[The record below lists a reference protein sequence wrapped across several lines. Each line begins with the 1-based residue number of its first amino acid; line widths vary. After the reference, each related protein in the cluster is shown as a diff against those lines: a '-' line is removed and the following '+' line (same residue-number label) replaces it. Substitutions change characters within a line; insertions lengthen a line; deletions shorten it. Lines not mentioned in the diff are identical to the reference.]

1 MEYCDGGDL
10 YMKIDRQRGRLLPEN
25 VILTYF
31 VQLCRAVQYIHER
44 KILHRDIKSQNIF
57 LYGSPG
63 NQVKSYQQSKCFTNY
78 NTFSFLYLQRMIKL
92 GDFGIAKIMDGTAEY
107 AKTCI
112 GTPFY
117 LSPEVWENKPY
128 SNKSDIWAMGCVL
141 YELTTLRHA
150 FEAGIKEIDL

>member
-1 MEYCDGGDL
+1 
-10 YMKIDRQRGRLLPEN
+10 
-25 VILTYF
+25 
-31 VQLCRAVQYIHER
+31 
-44 KILHRDIKSQNIF
+44 
-57 LYGSPG
+57 
-63 NQVKSYQQSKCFTNY
+63 
-78 NTFSFLYLQRMIKL
+78 
-92 GDFGIAKIMDGTAEY
+92 MDGTAEY

-150 FEAGIKEIDL
+150 FEAGCLKNLMLRILRGSYPAIPSKYSNDIRILINKMLQKNPLDRPSLNAILRKKIIQKVENDLNR

>member
-1 MEYCDGGDL
+1 
-10 YMKIDRQRGRLLPEN
+10 
-25 VILTYF
+25 
-31 VQLCRAVQYIHER
+31 
-44 KILHRDIKSQNIF
+44 
-57 LYGSPG
+57 
-63 NQVKSYQQSKCFTNY
+63 
-78 NTFSFLYLQRMIKL
+78 MIKL

-150 FEAGIKEIDL
+150 FEAGKKKLIQYSGLYLIGYGTGKIILKFLHFCQMNKEYQEWENSK

>member
-1 MEYCDGGDL
+1 MAL
-10 YMKIDRQRGRLLPEN
+10 VLMMISI
-25 VILTYF
+25 ILF
-31 VQLCRAVQYIHER
+31 
-44 KILHRDIKSQNIF
+44 F
-57 LYGSPG
+57 
-63 NQVKSYQQSKCFTNY
+63 
-78 NTFSFLYLQRMIKL
+78 YLQRMIKL
-92 GDFGIAKIMDGTAEY
+92 GDFGIAKIMDSTAEY

-150 FEAGIKEIDL
+150 FEAGKKTLIHNHRYTF